1 MLARPAHAVGCR
13 GDRTTTRAASDPVA
27 VCHTPRPG
35 GPLAHGRA
43 SAGLGSRA
51 GLAGGQFVAAGV
63 RGGVVSRRRTQQP
76 LGPGRMGAR
85 RMGVTVRAF
94 FERFDANAVK
104 VRPATSAA
112 NAFCNAVRSFP
123 RTRGDGCLEADG
135 TDARWLVVARW
146 CRWSRRGWMRPSGSG
161 ATRYVVCEKHLV
173 ASRSLALASLTSGDV
188 APSCRSPSAAR
199 APPHSRRTS
208 QPRLTQTGVHSSG
221 AGPLLCGALPFA
233 HGI

>member
-104 VRPATSAA
+104 VRLPLLRPTHSAA
-112 NAFCNAVRSFP
+112 PYA
-123 RTRGDGCLEADG
+123 
-135 TDARWLVVARW
+135 
-146 CRWSRRGWMRPSGSG
+146 
-161 ATRYVVCEKHLV
+161 
-173 ASRSLALASLTSGDV
+173 RSLAPAVG
-188 APSCRSPSAAR
+188 
-199 APPHSRRTS
+199 
-208 QPRLTQTGVHSSG
+208 G
-221 AGPLLCGALPFA
+221 AWKRKD
-233 HGI
+233 